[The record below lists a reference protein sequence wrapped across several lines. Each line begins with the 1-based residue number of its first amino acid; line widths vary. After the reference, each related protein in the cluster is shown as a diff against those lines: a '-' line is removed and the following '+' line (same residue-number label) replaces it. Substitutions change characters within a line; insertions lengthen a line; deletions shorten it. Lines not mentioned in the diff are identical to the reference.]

1 MIDGHF
7 RESVGSIGLAED
19 EELRHRLT
27 SRTSSQIL
35 EEIRP
40 LSKKELKKN
49 HLSWHFQFLF
59 FAKLNTEIVIY
70 IRVG

>member
-7 RESVGSIGLAED
+7 RESIDSIGLAKD

-40 LSKKELKKN
+40 LSKKEFKKKSFDLAFSVFVLCKTQHGN
-49 HLSWHFQFLF
+49 SYLH
-59 FAKLNTEIVIY
+59 
-70 IRVG
+70 

>member
-40 LSKKELKKN
+40 LSKKELKKKSFELAFSVFVLCKTQYGN
-49 HLSWHFQFLF
+49 SYLH
-59 FAKLNTEIVIY
+59 
-70 IRVG
+70 